1 MLKSS
6 VWYYEEIDEVN
17 MIISV
22 LFEIVRLSVLMI
34 YWSKFVYYCRVYIVF
49 VGVDFYDV
57 LYVWGNGRVF

>member
-22 LFEIVRLSVLMI
+22 LYEIVSVLMI

-57 LYVWGNGRVF
+57 LYVWGNGCVF

>member
-6 VWYYEEIDEVN
+6 VWYNEEIDEVN

-22 LFEIVRLSVLMI
+22 LYEIVSVLMI

-57 LYVWGNGRVF
+57 LYVWGNGFIF